1 MINFPSSIRLD
12 NNHFMKIGTNIKL
25 LRKRMGKS
33 QEEVATIFG
42 LTRSSYSGYEN
53 GVADPGIETLIQVS
67 DYYHVPLDTLM
78 RKDFNLFS
86 AQEWEAID
94 IGLYADIQGKNIRIL
109 TQIVNEHDDDLIEMI
124 PAKARAGYSVGYA
137 DPEYLKVLPTFSLPF
152 LSKNRKYR
160 SFPIVGDSMPPVVEG
175 SFVVAEFVQNW
186 MSIKSGTPCIV
197 VTQDEGIVF
206 KIVYNHLTE
215 NQSFQL
221 CSTNTLY
228 QPYNVHANQILELWK
243 FVNYISPELPAV
255 RMDDTHL
262 SKSLSE
268 LQKEVHELK
277 HLLQKEGK

>member
-1 MINFPSSIRLD
+1 
-12 NNHFMKIGTNIKL
+12 MKIGTNIKL

-33 QEEVATIFG
+33 QEEVSTIFG

-67 DYYHVPLDTLM
+67 DYYKVPLDTLM

-86 AQEWEAID
+86 DQEWEAID
-94 IGLYADIQGKNIRIL
+94 KGLYADIQGKNIRIL
-109 TQIVNEHDDDLIEMI
+109 TQMVNEQDDDLIEMI

-206 KIVYNHLTE
+206 KIVYNHLIE

-228 QPYNVHANQILELWK
+228 QPYTVHANQVLELWK
-243 FVNYISPELPAV
+243 FVNYISPELPEV
-255 RMDDTHL
+255 RMDDTQL

-277 HLLQKEGK
+277 SLLQKEAK